1 MNRSKGFTL
10 TEIAVA
16 LVVVALLLGGALIP
30 LSAQIDVRNFAETQR
45 TQDQIKEGI
54 IGFALAN
61 GRLPC
66 PANGG
71 TAAGAV
77 DTTTWPAPINA
88 GAEQWDI
95 ANNRC
100 YVVFGVVPWATLGTA
115 ETDSWGRR
123 FSYRV
128 SPAFAD
134 GMLMPDGVTPINTW
148 SSAVTVAG
156 PPAIQSPPQTVPLPN
171 PFPSCGASC
180 PSNQKPACTPT
191 PTPLLSSFALCSLGD
206 IAVYTRNDTSHT
218 AIAIGSA
225 LSAVIISHG
234 KNGRGAFQPTGIPVS
249 PSPSGGSD
257 EAANIGGNA
266 VASPG
271 GPNAYNQ
278 WAFFSRSP
286 TPAASGCNDAAA
298 GAFCEFDDLVVMISS
313 STLIARMVAGGR
325 LP

>member
-10 TEIAVA
+10 AEIAVA
-16 LVVVALLLGGALIP
+16 LVVVALLLGGALVP
-30 LSAQIDVRNFAETQR
+30 LTAQIDVRNFAETQR
-45 TQDQIKEGI
+45 TQDQIKEAI

-66 PANGG
+66 PAIGATAGG
-71 TAAGAV
+71 TV
-77 DTTTWPAPINA
+77 DTTTWATPIAA
-88 GAEQWDI
+88 GTEQWDP
-95 ANNRC
+95 ANYRC
-100 YVVFGVVPWATLGTA
+100 YAVFGVVPWATLGTA
-115 ETDSWGRR
+115 QTDSWGRR

-134 GMLMPDGVTPINTW
+134 GLFFPSPPYAPGTPLPTW
-148 SSAVTVAG
+148 SSAALLVVG
-156 PPAIQSPPQTVPLPN
+156 PPQDPPAPQMVPSIPSP
-171 PFPSCGASC
+171 A
-180 PSNQKPACTPT
+180 NQKPACTPA

-206 IAVYTRNDTSHT
+206 IAVFTRNETTH
-218 AIAIGSA
+218 AQVPIGSA
-225 LSAVIISHG
+225 LPAVIISHG

-249 PSPSGGSD
+249 PSPLGGSD
-257 EAANIGGNA
+257 EAANIVGNT

-286 TPAASGCNDAAA
+286 TPAASGCSDPAA

-313 STLIARMVAGGR
+313 SMLIARVVAGGR